1 MMDFSQMKLS
11 PQARKAIMKNDP
23 LVQLKAIVELA
34 PGKTPDD
41 LAMRDSGTGGPELLS
56 WSPKSHMMTLLATA
70 ETLDALA
77 KDTAVTYIQVGGAMR
92 R

>member
-1 MMDFSQMKLS
+1 MKLS

-23 LVQLKAIVELA
+23 KARLKAMVELA

-41 LAMRDSGTGGPELLS
+41 LAMRQTGAGAPELLS
-56 WSPKSHMMTLLATA
+56 WSPQSHLMTLLVTA
-70 ETLDALA
+70 ESLNALA
-77 KDTAVTYIQVGGAMR
+77 EDTAVTYIQVGGAMR

>member
-1 MMDFSQMKLS
+1 MKLS

-23 LVQLKAIVELA
+23 SAQMKAMVELA

-41 LAMRDSGTGGPELLS
+41 LAMRDTGTGGPELLS
-56 WSPKSHMMTLLATA
+56 WSPNSRMMTLLVTA
-70 ETLDALA
+70 ETLNALA
-77 KDTAVTYIQVGGAMR
+77 KDSAVTYIQVGGAMR